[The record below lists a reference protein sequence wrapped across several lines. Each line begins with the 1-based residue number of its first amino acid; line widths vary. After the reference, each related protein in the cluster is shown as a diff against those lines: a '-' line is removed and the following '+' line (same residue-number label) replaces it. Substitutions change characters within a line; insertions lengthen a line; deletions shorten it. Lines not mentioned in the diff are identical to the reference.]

1 MAVSE
6 AKKKA
11 NAKWDSEN
19 MATLACKVKKA
30 QAEAFKSYCAE
41 RGQTSN
47 AVLKDYVL
55 DCIGEHNEGGEDND
69 GQRGAKSDRLAPGT
83 RHG

>member
-19 MATLACKVKKA
+19 MATLACKVKRT

-47 AVLKDYVL
+47 TVLKDYVL
-55 DCIGEHNEGGEDND
+55 DCIGEQDTEGGQQNGGVTND
-69 GQRGAKSDRLAPGT
+69 
-83 RHG
+83 

>member
-19 MATLACKVKKA
+19 MATLACKVKRE
-30 QAEAFKSYCAE
+30 QAEKFKAYCKDS
-41 RGQTSN
+41 GKTSN
-47 AVLKDYVL
+47 TVLKDYVL
-55 DCIGEHNEGGEDND
+55 RCIDEKEEKEGE
-69 GQRGAKSDRLAPGT
+69 
-83 RHG
+83 